1 MLCDHSR
8 GPIQRI
14 VITPRGAGQLRQ
26 CSYVRVSSCT
36 TELSIVD
43 CQVRIIA
50 AKLTHM
56 WMKAHQWI
64 VTLGLLALV
73 LAAAVGLILTRQ
85 SAQSN
90 SAGSSGRRPPIV
102 DEQPLKTARAMAPL
116 ASDWDEQRFSRQALK
131 LADHAVD
138 VAFSYEMR
146 QATEHPAPPTPE
158 SKKLFAQADQAQ
170 AAVRGE
176 QERLDQLQKQLANP
190 KDERRRETVQQQIDL
205 TKAQLELDQD
215 ELDDVKGD
223 LIRSGAD
230 RLSRIQHQFNRHEA
244 TQKEYETSIP
254 QTATASNTI
263 NTQAGSSS
271 ATSQLATWNSLRG
284 KTIQLQRAQDEA
296 KQAANNLK
304 QSHES
309 LQTQVAMET
318 SNKEAIAQ
326 QAKSGIEATSGNDA
340 SAAKSTAKAIT
351 SLHQISVD
359 QKDLSD
365 FDKRIQDQEDL
376 AAAYGNWNDLV
387 KVHQRAVAHEMLQS
401 ALLILLVLFGVYLA
415 NRLVDNFFVGLA
427 VERTRLHTLRG
438 VIRFAVQALGLSL
451 ILLILFGVPNQIS
464 TILGLAGA
472 GLTVACKDFIMGFIG
487 WFLLMGRNGL
497 RVGDWVEIDGVV
509 GEVVEIGLL
518 RTVLLETGNWTDTG
532 HPTGRKV
539 AFVNSFAIEGHFFN
553 FSTTGQWL
561 WDEVEILVPASEN
574 PYPVIDAIQKMVAK
588 ETEAN
593 AKAAEQEWQKAT
605 TRYRAQPVSAA
616 AEVSLRPTA
625 SGIEVHVR
633 YITRAGE
640 RHAMRTRLYQALVDL
655 LHTRPGDQVAAV
667 RAPAGR

>member
-1 MLCDHSR
+1 
-8 GPIQRI
+8 
-14 VITPRGAGQLRQ
+14 
-26 CSYVRVSSCT
+26 
-36 TELSIVD
+36 
-43 CQVRIIA
+43 
-50 AKLTHM
+50 M

-85 SAQSN
+85 SAQS
-90 SAGSSGRRPPIV
+90 SSTRSQGRKPPIV
-102 DEQPLKTARAMAPL
+102 DEQPLKTARAVAAL

-131 LADHAVD
+131 LADHSVD

-146 QATEHPAPPTPE
+146 QATEHPAPATPE
-158 SKKLFAQADQAQ
+158 SKKLYAQASQAD
-170 AAVRGE
+170 AVVRAD
-176 QERLDQLQKQLANP
+176 QERIDQLQKQITSA
-190 KDERRRETVQQQIDL
+190 KDGRGRDTLQLQVDL

-215 ELDDVKGD
+215 ELEDAKED
-223 LIRSGAD
+223 LIRSGVD
-230 RLSRIQHQFNRHEA
+230 RLSRIQRQFNRHEA
-244 TQKEYETSIP
+244 TQKEYETSNP
-254 QTATASNTI
+254 QTGAGNT
-263 NTQAGSSS
+263 GSSGQASSTSGGSTS
-271 ATSQLATWNSLRG
+271 AIAQFSAWNALRG
-284 KTIQLQRAQDEA
+284 KTGQLQRALDEA
-296 KQAANNLK
+296 KQAGNQLR
-304 QSHES
+304 QSHEA
-309 LQTQVAMET
+309 LQAQVGMEV
-318 SNKEAIAQ
+318 SNKDAIAQ
-326 QAKSGIEATSGNDA
+326 QARSGIEAASGNDA
-340 SAAKSTAKAIT
+340 SSTNRTARAIT
-351 SLHQISVD
+351 SLRQISVD

-365 FDKRIQDQEDL
+365 LDKRIQDQDDL
-376 AAAYGNWNDLV
+376 ATAYGSWIDLV
-387 KVHQRAVAHEMLQS
+387 KVRQQ
-401 ALLILLVLFGVYLA
+401 ALLHDMMHAVMLIFLVLFAVYLTC
-415 NRLVDNFFVGLA
+415 RLVDHFFVGLS

-438 VIRFAVQALGLSL
+438 VIRFAVQALGA
-451 ILLILFGVPNQIS
+451 LLIFFVLFGVPTQIS

-509 GEVVEIGLL
+509 GEVVEISLL

-561 WDEVEILVPASEN
+561 WDEVEIMVPASQN
-574 PYPVIDAIQKMVAK
+574 PYPVIDAIHKMVAK

-593 AKAAEQEWQKAT
+593 VKAAEQEWQKAA

-616 AEVSLRPTA
+616 PEISLRPTT

-655 LHTRPGDQVAAV
+655 LHSRPGDQATAAS
-667 RAPAGR
+667 APASH

>member
-1 MLCDHSR
+1 
-8 GPIQRI
+8 
-14 VITPRGAGQLRQ
+14 
-26 CSYVRVSSCT
+26 
-36 TELSIVD
+36 
-43 CQVRIIA
+43 
-50 AKLTHM
+50 M

-64 VTLGLLALV
+64 VTVGLLALV

-90 SAGSSGRRPPIV
+90 SATSRTRRPPVV
-102 DEQPLKTARAMAPL
+102 DEQPLTTARTMAAL
-116 ASDWDEQRFSRQALK
+116 ASDWEEQRYARQALK
-131 LADHAVD
+131 LADHTVD

-158 SKKLFAQADQAQ
+158 SKKLYAQANQAD
-170 AAVRGE
+170 AAVTADQDRIA
-176 QERLDQLQKQLANP
+176 QLQKQIASA
-190 KDERRRETVQQQIDL
+190 KDDHGRDSLQQKIDL

-215 ELDDVKGD
+215 ELEDVKGN

-230 RLSRIQHQFNRHEA
+230 RLSRIQRQFNRHEA
-244 TQKEYETSIP
+244 TQKEYETNNP
-254 QTATASNTI
+254 QSGAGNASSNSQT
-263 NTQAGSSS
+263 GSSAAIVQFS
-271 ATSQLATWNSLRG
+271 AWNSLRG
-284 KTIQLQRAQDEA
+284 KTTQLQQALNEA
-296 KQAANNLK
+296 KQAGNTLK
-304 QSHES
+304 QSHET
-309 LQTQVAMET
+309 LQAQVAMEV

-326 QAKSGIEATSGNDA
+326 QAKSQVDATSGNGGS
-340 SAAKSTAKAIT
+340 SANSTASAIT

-365 FDKRIQDQEDL
+365 IAKRVQDQDDL
-376 AAAYGNWNDLV
+376 ATAYSSWIDVV
-387 KVHQRAVAHEMLQS
+387 KVRQRAVEHEILQS
-401 ALLILLVLFGVYLA
+401 AMLILLVVFGVYLA
-415 NRLVDNFFVGLA
+415 NRLVDHFFVGLR

-438 VIRFAVQALGLSL
+438 VIRFAVQALGLA
-451 ILLILFGVPNQIS
+451 LILFILFGLPNQMS

-518 RTVLLETGNWTDTG
+518 RTMLLETGNWTDSG

-561 WDEVEILVPASEN
+561 WDEVEILVPASQN
-574 PYPVIDAIQKMVAK
+574 PYPIIDAIQKMVAEQTK
-588 ETEAN
+588 AN
-593 AKAAEQEWQKAT
+593 VTAAEQEWQRAAS
-605 TRYRAQPVSAA
+605 RYRAQPVSAA
-616 AEVSLRPTA
+616 PAVSLRPTSA
-625 SGIEVHVR
+625 GIDVHVR

-640 RHAMRTRLYQALVDL
+640 RHAMKTRLYQALVEL
-655 LHTRPGDQVAAV
+655 LHGRKGDPAAAASAQAA
-667 RAPAGR
+667 R

>member
-1 MLCDHSR
+1 
-8 GPIQRI
+8 
-14 VITPRGAGQLRQ
+14 
-26 CSYVRVSSCT
+26 
-36 TELSIVD
+36 
-43 CQVRIIA
+43 
-50 AKLTHM
+50 M

-85 SAQSN
+85 SEQSN

-102 DEQPLKTARAMAPL
+102 DEQPLKTARAVAPL
-116 ASDWDEQRFSRQALK
+116 ASDWDEQRYARQALK
-131 LADHAVD
+131 LADHTVD

-146 QATEHPAPPTPE
+146 QATEHPAPATAE
-158 SKKLFAQADQAQ
+158 SKKLFAQADQAH
-170 AAVRGE
+170 AAVKVD
-176 QERLDQLQKQLANP
+176 QERIEQLQKQLANP
-190 KDERRRETVQQQIDL
+190 KDEHSRETLQQQIDL

-215 ELDDVKGD
+215 ELEDVKGN
-223 LIRSGAD
+223 LIRSGVD
-230 RLSRIQHQFNRHEA
+230 RLGRIQRQFNRHEA
-244 TQKEYETSIP
+244 TQKEYETSNP
-254 QTATASNTI
+254 QTAAASTGT
-263 NTQAGSSS
+263 NTQGGSSS
-271 ATSQLATWNSLRG
+271 TITQFSTWNSLRG
-284 KTIQLQRAQDEA
+284 KTIQLQRALDEA
-296 KQAANNLK
+296 KQTGSNLR

-309 LQTQVAMET
+309 LQAQVTMET

-326 QAKSGIEATSGNDA
+326 QARSGLEATSGSDA
-340 SAAKSTAKAIT
+340 APANSTAKAIT

-365 FDKRIQDQEDL
+365 IDKRIQDQDDL
-376 AAAYGNWNDLV
+376 ATAYGNWTDLV
-387 KVHQRAVAHEMLQS
+387 KVRQRAVAHAMLQS
-401 ALLILLVLFGVYLA
+401 ALLILLVVFGVYLA
-415 NRLVDNFFVGLA
+415 NRLVDHFFVGLA

-438 VIRFAVQALGLSL
+438 VIRFAVQALGVAL
-451 ILLILFGVPNQIS
+451 ILIILFGVPNQMS

-497 RVGDWVEIDGVV
+497 RVGVWVEIDGVV

-553 FSTTGQWL
+553 FSTAGQWL
-561 WDEVEILVPASEN
+561 WDEVEIMVPASQN
-574 PYPVIDAIQKMVAK
+574 PYPVIDSINKMVAK

-593 AKAAEQEWQKAT
+593 VKTAEQEWQKAT

-616 AEVSLRPTA
+616 PEISLRPTA

-633 YITRAGE
+633 YITRAAE

-655 LHTRPGDQVAAV
+655 LHTRPEDQVAAAS
-667 RAPAGR
+667 APAAR

>member
-1 MLCDHSR
+1 
-8 GPIQRI
+8 
-14 VITPRGAGQLRQ
+14 
-26 CSYVRVSSCT
+26 
-36 TELSIVD
+36 
-43 CQVRIIA
+43 
-50 AKLTHM
+50 M

-85 SAQSN
+85 SAQST
-90 SAGSSGRRPPIV
+90 SAGAQGRRPPIV
-102 DEQPLKTARAMAPL
+102 DEQPLATARAMAAL
-116 ASDWDEQRFSRQALK
+116 ASDWDEQRYARQALK
-131 LADHAVD
+131 LADHTVD
-138 VAFSYEMR
+138 VAFNYEMR

-158 SKKLFAQADQAQ
+158 SKKLFAQANQADTAVRTDQA
-170 AAVRGE
+170 RI
-176 QERLDQLQKQLANP
+176 DQLQKELAGA
-190 KDERRRETVQQQIDL
+190 KDERGRDTLQQQIDL

-215 ELDDVKGD
+215 ELEDVKGS

-230 RLSRIQHQFNRHEA
+230 RLSRIQRQFNRHEA
-244 TQKEYETSIP
+244 TQKEYDANNSQGTGATSNP
-254 QTATASNTI
+254 QP
-263 NTQAGSSS
+263 GSSS
-271 ATSQLATWNSLRG
+271 ALAQFSTWNGLRG
-284 KTIQLQRAQDEA
+284 KTARLQQALDEA
-296 KQAANNLK
+296 RQGGNQIR
-304 QSHES
+304 QSHDA
-309 LQTQVAMET
+309 LQSQVAMEV

-326 QAKSGIEATSGNDA
+326 QARSGIEAVAGNDA
-340 SAAKSTAKAIT
+340 GSSGSTAKAIT

-365 FDKRIQDQEDL
+365 LDKRLQDQEDL
-376 AAAYGNWNDLV
+376 ATAYGNWVDVV
-387 KVHQRAVAHEMLQS
+387 KVRQRAVAHQMLQS
-401 ALLILLVLFGVYLA
+401 AMLILLVLFGVYLC
-415 NRLVDNFFVGLA
+415 NRLVDHFFVSLA

-438 VIRFAVQALGLSL
+438 VIRFAVQALGLAL
-451 ILLILFGVPNQIS
+451 ILLILFGVPNQMS

-518 RTVLLETGNWTDTG
+518 RTVLLETGNWTDSG

-561 WDEVEILVPASEN
+561 WDEVEIMVPASQN

-593 AKAAEQEWQKAT
+593 VKAAEQEWQKAA

-616 AEVSLRPTA
+616 PAISLRPTA

-640 RHAMRTRLYQALVDL
+640 RHAMKTRLYQALVEL
-655 LHTRPGDQVAAV
+655 LHSRPADQVAAAG
-667 RAPAGR
+667 APAAR

>member
-8 GPIQRI
+8 GAIQRI

-50 AKLTHM
+50 AKLTRM

-90 SAGSSGRRPPIV
+90 SAGSTGRRPPIV
-102 DEQPLKTARAMAPL
+102 DEQPLKTARAMATL

-170 AAVRGE
+170 AAVRGD

-190 KDERRRETVQQQIDL
+190 KDERTRETVQQQIDL

-230 RLSRIQHQFNRHEA
+230 RLSRIQRQFNRHEA
-244 TQKEYETSIP
+244 TQKEYETSNP

-387 KVHQRAVAHEMLQS
+387 KVRQRAVAHEMLQS

-655 LHTRPGDQVAAV
+655 LHTRPEDQVAAV

>member
-1 MLCDHSR
+1 
-8 GPIQRI
+8 
-14 VITPRGAGQLRQ
+14 
-26 CSYVRVSSCT
+26 
-36 TELSIVD
+36 
-43 CQVRIIA
+43 
-50 AKLTHM
+50 M

-85 SAQSN
+85 SARLN
-90 SAGSSGRRPPIV
+90 SAASHSRRPPVV
-102 DEQPLKTARAMAPL
+102 DEQPLTTARAMAAL
-116 ASDWDEQRFSRQALK
+116 ASDWEEQRYARQALK
-131 LADHAVD
+131 LADHTVD

-146 QATEHPAPPTPE
+146 QATEHPAAPTPE
-158 SKKLFAQADQAQ
+158 SKKLYAQANQADTAVKADQD
-170 AAVRGE
+170 RIT
-176 QERLDQLQKQLANP
+176 LLQKQVAGA
-190 KDERRRETVQQQIDL
+190 KDDHARDSLQQQIDL

-215 ELDDVKGD
+215 ELEDVKGN

-230 RLSRIQHQFNRHEA
+230 RLSRIQRQFNRHEA
-244 TQKEYETSIP
+244 TQKEYETNNPQPGAANTNSIP
-254 QTATASNTI
+254 QT
-263 NTQAGSSS
+263 GSSAAIVQLS
-271 ATSQLATWNSLRG
+271 AWNSLRG
-284 KTIQLQRAQDEA
+284 KTTQMQQALDEA
-296 KQAANNLK
+296 RQTAGPLK
-304 QSHES
+304 QSYEV
-309 LQTQVAMET
+309 LQSQVAMEV

-326 QAKSGIEATSGNDA
+326 QAKSQLDATSGGGGTSANSTA
-340 SAAKSTAKAIT
+340 SAIN

-365 FDKRIQDQEDL
+365 LAKRVQDQDDL
-376 AAAYGNWNDLV
+376 ATAYSSWIDVV
-387 KVHQRAVAHEMLQS
+387 KVRQRAVEHELLQC
-401 ALLILLVLFGVYLA
+401 AMLILLVVFGVYLA
-415 NRLVDNFFVGLA
+415 NRLVDHFFVGLA

-438 VIRFAVQALGLSL
+438 VIRFAVQALGLA
-451 ILLILFGVPNQIS
+451 LILFILFGLPNQLS

-518 RTVLLETGNWTDTG
+518 RTVLLETGNWTDSG

-561 WDEVEILVPASEN
+561 WDEVEILVPASQD
-574 PYPVIDAIQKMVAK
+574 PYPIIDAIQKMV
-588 ETEAN
+588 TEQTKAN
-593 AKAAEQEWQKAT
+593 VTAAEQEWQRAAS
-605 TRYRAQPVSAA
+605 RYRAQPVSAA
-616 AEVSLRPTA
+616 PAVSLRPTS

-640 RHAMRTRLYQALVDL
+640 RHAMKTRLYQALVEL
-655 LHTRPGDQVAAV
+655 LHGRQGDPAAAASAQAA
-667 RAPAGR
+667 R

>member
-1 MLCDHSR
+1 
-8 GPIQRI
+8 
-14 VITPRGAGQLRQ
+14 
-26 CSYVRVSSCT
+26 
-36 TELSIVD
+36 
-43 CQVRIIA
+43 
-50 AKLTHM
+50 M

-85 SAQSN
+85 ATESTSATSQ
-90 SAGSSGRRPPIV
+90 GRRPPIV

-116 ASDWDEQRFSRQALK
+116 ATGWDEQRLSRQALK

-138 VAFSYEMR
+138 IAFSYEMR

-158 SKKLFAQADQAQ
+158 SKRLYAQANQGE
-170 AAVRGE
+170 AAVKADQDRI
-176 QERLDQLQKQLANP
+176 DQLQKQLASA
-190 KDERRRETVQQQIDL
+190 KDDHGRGTLQQQIDL

-215 ELDDVKGD
+215 ELEDVKGD
-223 LIRSGAD
+223 LIRSGVD
-230 RLSRIQHQFNRHEA
+230 RLSRIQRQFNRHEA
-244 TQKEYETSIP
+244 TQKEYETSNPQSGAGNAATNP
-254 QTATASNTI
+254 QTA
-263 NTQAGSSS
+263 SS
-271 ATSQLATWNSLRG
+271 AAVTQLSAWNTLRG
-284 KTIQLQRAQDEA
+284 KTKLLQQAVDEA
-296 KQAANNLK
+296 RRTGDSLK
-304 QSHES
+304 QTREG
-309 LQTQVAMET
+309 LQTQVAMEV
-318 SNKEAIAQ
+318 SNKGAIAQ
-326 QAKSGIEATSGNDA
+326 KAKDQLEATSGNGGSA
-340 SAAKSTAKAIT
+340 SSSTASAIT

-365 FDKRIQDQEDL
+365 LDKRIQDQDDL
-376 AAAYGNWNDLV
+376 ATAYSNWIDVV
-387 KVHQRAVAHEMLQS
+387 KVHQRAVEHEMLQS
-401 ALLILLVLFGVYLA
+401 AMLILLVVFAVYLGD
-415 NRLVDNFFVGLA
+415 RLVDHFFVGLA

-438 VIRFAVQALGLSL
+438 VIRFSVQALGLFL
-451 ILLILFGVPNQIS
+451 VLFIVFGVPNQIS

-518 RTVLLETGNWTDTG
+518 RTVLLETGNWTDSG

-561 WDEVEILVPASEN
+561 WDEVEILVPATQN
-574 PYPVIDAIQKMVAK
+574 PYPLIDAIQKMI
-588 ETEAN
+588 TEQTQAN
-593 AKAAEQEWQKAT
+593 VLAAEQEWQRAAS
-605 TRYRAQPVSAA
+605 RYRAQPVSAA
-616 AEVSLRPTA
+616 PAVSLRPTS

-640 RHAMRTRLYQALVDL
+640 RHAMKTKLYQALVEL
-655 LHTRPGDQVAAV
+655 LHGRQKDS
-667 RAPAGR
+667 APAASAQTAR